1 MILFHVQHLLGSGH
15 VQRVRLVAEELA
27 RRGAGVVVVSG
38 GMPVA
43 GLSIRG
49 VEHVQLPPVKSR
61 GTDFSDLLDADGRP
75 ATPELFSRRRRMLE
89 DAWHRWRPRVLVFES
104 YPFGRR
110 QFRDE
115 IGALIDLARAATPPP
130 VVASS
135 VRDIV
140 QRRSHE
146 RDRESAALV
155 GQWFDRVLVH
165 GDPAVIPFDA
175 SFQCTG
181 EITTRIVYTGY
192 VAPVPVA
199 RSRVGSD
206 APVVVAAGGGA
217 AGESLYR
224 AAIEAARR
232 DDSGRP
238 WRVLVGGALD
248 DVEFQ
253 RLVKAAGRDATVERN
268 RADFRELI
276 ARAAGLVSQA
286 GYNTV
291 ADILVTGVPSLLVPF
306 EGVGETEQLQR
317 ALAFE
322 ALGRCRVLREADLD
336 PQSLLDEVHQLLA
349 APEPTPPAVDLGGV
363 AKSADFLERS
373 P

>member
-1 MILFHVQHLLGSGH
+1 LILFHVQHLLGSGH
-15 VQRVRLVAEELA
+15 VQRVRLIAEELA

-49 VEHVQLPPVKSR
+49 AEHVQLPPVKSR
-61 GTDFSDLLDADGRP
+61 RTDFTELLDADDRP
-75 ATPELFSRRRRMLE
+75 ATPGLFRRRRRMLE
-89 DAWHRWRPRVLVFES
+89 DAWHRWRPRVLVFET

-110 QFRDE
+110 RFRDE
-115 IGALIDLARAATPPP
+115 IGALIDLARAAPRPPL
-130 VVASS
+130 VASS

-140 QRRSHE
+140 QRRSLE

-155 GQWFDRVLVH
+155 GRWFDRVLVH
-165 GDPAVIPFDA
+165 GDPSVVPFEA
-175 SFQCTG
+175 SFKCAS
-181 EITTRIVYTGY
+181 EIAASTVYTGY
-192 VAPVPVA
+192 VAPAPVA
-199 RSRVGSD
+199 RSRVGAD

-224 AAIEAARR
+224 VAVEAARR
-232 DDSGRP
+232 DASGRP
-238 WRVLVGGALD
+238 WRVLVGGAVD
-248 DVEFQ
+248 DDEFK
-253 RLVKAAGRDATVERN
+253 RLVKAAARRVTVERN
-268 RADFRELI
+268 RADFRALI
-276 ARAAGLVSQA
+276 ARAAALVSQA

-291 ADILVTGVPSLLVPF
+291 ADVLVTGAPSLLVPF

-317 ALAFE
+317 ARAFE
-322 ALGRCRVLREADLD
+322 SLGRCRVLCESDLA
-336 PQSLLDEVHQLLA
+336 PESLLDEVHQLLA